1 MTASERTSIM
11 IHASLGMG
19 TSCPFGAILPMAE
32 HIFDIQKRKKGDV
45 VLLDVVGN
53 LTLGE
58 GEQRF
63 KDTILDLLNKR
74 QNKILVN
81 LKDLDFM
88 DSSGVGALVKSY
100 TTVTQNGGRLKLL
113 QPGRMVLQT
122 LKITGLLG
130 IFESFDDEGKA
141 IASF

>member
-1 MTASERTSIM
+1 M
-11 IHASLGMG
+11 I
-19 TSCPFGAILPMAE
+19 E
-32 HIFDIQKRKKGDV
+32 HSFEIQKRKKGDV
-45 VLLDVVGN
+45 VVLDVAGN

-58 GEQRF
+58 GEQTF
-63 KDTILDLLNKR
+63 KDTILELLDRKH
-74 QNKILVN
+74 NKILVN

-113 QPGRMVLQT
+113 QPGKMVLQT

-130 IFESFDDEGKA
+130 IFESFDDEAKA
-141 IASF
+141 ISSF